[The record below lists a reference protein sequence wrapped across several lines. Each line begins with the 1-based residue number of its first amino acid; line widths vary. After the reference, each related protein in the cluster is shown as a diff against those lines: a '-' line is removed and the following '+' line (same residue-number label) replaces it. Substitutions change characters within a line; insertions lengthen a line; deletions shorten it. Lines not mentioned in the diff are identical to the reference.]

1 MRIALHPTSEVG
13 IKAGRLLLGERDLD
27 VIGIIGRPVADR
39 GPRVSSINGMSG
51 FDVFVTDDPDL
62 ELVDD
67 AIAVGIP
74 VVTWVDGD
82 RADLGNAAVPVMT
95 GANLASG
102 IARALGA
109 REAERGAIRTVI
121 AWTEPGSPLRS
132 GEPVTFPDPVGAR
145 WGRVR
150 LRNGITTE
158 VVVPVGDEWAGVV
171 IRVTEDRATR
181 ILGIAD
187 LASHL
192 EALSLAA
199 GAVVMAAGSHPP
211 GRVQPSDVADDYL
224 LAALRAGLDIA
235 SFTKI

>member
-1 MRIALHPTSEVG
+1 MKIALHPTSEVG

-27 VIGIIGRPVADR
+27 TIGVIGRPVADR
-39 GPRVSSINGMSG
+39 DPRVSSINGLSG

-62 ELVDD
+62 SLVDD
-67 AIAVGIP
+67 AIAAGVP
-74 VVTWVDGD
+74 TVTWVDGED
-82 RADLGNAAVPVMT
+82 ADLSGIAVPVMT

-109 REAERGAIRTVI
+109 REAGERSIPALI
-121 AWTEPGSPLRS
+121 AWTEPGKPLRS

-150 LRNGITTE
+150 RRHGTTTE
-158 VVVPVGDEWAGVV
+158 VVVPVDDEWAGAVV
-171 IRVTEDRATR
+171 RVTDAGTTR

-192 EALSLAA
+192 EALALAA
-199 GAVVMAAGSHPP
+199 GAVIMTAASHEP
-211 GRVQPSDVADDYL
+211 GRLWPSDVADDYL
-224 LAALRAGLDIA
+224 LSALRIGLDIA
-235 SFTKI
+235 SFTKR